1 MFILLVFSFI
11 SRRNFISS
19 SILATSLS
27 SDSLINNVPQ
37 YVYDGPEIYL
47 YDDVTAETMLQLK
60 YMIQTKTREI
70 QSEYKNIEKQP
81 FINLHIQSY
90 GGSAI
95 SALYMYDWIKKNN
108 IKLRTYIDGIS
119 TSAASILSVSGEN
132 RVMTTNSLMLIH
144 QPSIILTD
152 KVKYKDLKDDT
163 YNLELILSSMINI
176 YKENSNMSETQI
188 KDLILNEEY
197 LSSKMCLKYGL
208 VDGIV

>member
-1 MFILLVFSFI
+1 
-11 SRRNFISS
+11 
-19 SILATSLS
+19 
-27 SDSLINNVPQ
+27 
-37 YVYDGPEIYL
+37 
-47 YDDVTAETMLQLK
+47 
-60 YMIQTKTREI
+60 
-70 QSEYKNIEKQP
+70 
-81 FINLHIQSY
+81 
-90 GGSAI
+90 
-95 SALYMYDWIKKNN
+95 
-108 IKLRTYIDGIS
+108 
-119 TSAASILSVSGEN
+119 
-132 RVMTTNSLMLIH
+132 MLIH

>member
-1 MFILLVFSFI
+1 MKTI
-11 SRRNFISS
+11 
-19 SILATSLS
+19 
-27 SDSLINNVPQ
+27 
-37 YVYDGPEIYL
+37 E
-47 YDDVTAETMLQLK
+47 MK
-60 YMIQTKTREI
+60 Y
-70 QSEYKNIEKQP
+70 EYENIEKQP

-95 SALYMYDWIKKNN
+95 SALYMYDWIKTNN
-108 IKLRTYIDGIS
+108 IKLRTHIDGIS
-119 TSAASILSVSGEN
+119 ASAASILSVSGKN
-132 RVMTTNSLMLIH
+132 RVMTTNSIMLIH

-208 VDGIV
+208 VDSIV